1 MRLPTKRNRSSGS
14 RSPGDENDVEHREE
28 SAVSI
33 TRTVAAV
40 KDETAIDDSVPPEF
54 PVQLYD
60 YVDVEALDQL
70 LAHAETKTDSEW
82 TVTFAVDDFDVTVT
96 SDGTVSVK

>member
-1 MRLPTKRNRSSGS
+1 MRSSGS
-14 RSPGDENDVEHREE
+14 QSPGDDYDVEHREE

-33 TRTVAAV
+33 THTVAAV
-40 KDETAIDDSVPPEF
+40 KDETVIDDSVTPEL

-70 LAHAETKTDSEW
+70 LDHAETKADSEW
-82 TVTFAVDDFDVTVT
+82 TVTFAVDEFDVTVT
-96 SDGTVSVK
+96 SDGTVSVE